1 MAVKV
6 RDTTNQTR
14 ILPEVAEVGQRIDLK
29 VGDEATRAKGVEG
42 QLRTDVDAAS
52 SAAGAAQST
61 ADTAKSTAEAAQSA
75 AGTAQSKAEAA
86 QSAASAADTKAG
98 QAQTAASTAQSAA
111 EAADTK
117 ATDAQTRVTTVEGK
131 IPAQASSSNQLADK
145 NFVNSSI
152 EQSAANRVTY
162 DQAGNPFPTRAAL
175 TGASTFY
182 FNGVAYT
189 PNAHDYALVVAD
201 EGAPAPFT
209 GGQTRFEWSGS
220 AWVYAYGIN
229 DKPFT
234 SDERAAIESG
244 ITSEKVTQI
253 DTLTTAVSD
262 LQDTVGD
269 LEANSTLIE
278 YYELKEGDWT
288 SGSQGS

>member
-6 RDTTNQTR
+6 KDTTNKTR

-52 SAAGAAQST
+52 SAAG
-61 ADTAKSTAEAAQSA
+61 AAQSA

-162 DQAGNPFPTRAAL
+162 DQAGNPFPHKSR
-175 TGASTFY
+175 
-182 FNGVAYT
+182 
-189 PNAHDYALVVAD
+189 AD
-201 EGAPAPFT
+201 E
-209 GGQTRFEWSGS
+209 RFD
-220 AWVYAYGIN
+220 V
-229 DKPFT
+229 
-234 SDERAAIESG
+234 
-244 ITSEKVTQI
+244 
-253 DTLTTAVSD
+253 L
-262 LQDTVGD
+262 L
-269 LEANSTLIE
+269 
-278 YYELKEGDWT
+278 
-288 SGSQGS
+288 

>member
-6 RDTTNQTR
+6 KDTTNKTR

-52 SAAGAAQST
+52 SAAG
-61 ADTAKSTAEAAQSA
+61 AAQSA

-229 DKPFT
+229 DKPLLRT
-234 SDERAAIESG
+234 RGRQS
-244 ITSEKVTQI
+244 K
-253 DTLTTAVSD
+253 AV
-262 LQDTVGD
+262 L
-269 LEANSTLIE
+269 LR
-278 YYELKEGDWT
+278 KR
-288 SGSQGS
+288 

>member
-6 RDTTNQTR
+6 KDTTNKTR
-14 ILPEVAEVGQRIDLK
+14 ILPEVAEVGKRIDLK

-61 ADTAKSTAEAAQSA
+61 ADTAKST
-75 AGTAQSKAEAA
+75 AEAA

-175 TGASTFY
+175 TSASTFY
-182 FNGVAYT
+182 FNGSAYT

-288 SGSQGS
+288 SGS

>member
-6 RDTTNQTR
+6 KDTTNKTR

-61 ADTAKSTAEAAQSA
+61 ADTAKST
-75 AGTAQSKAEAA
+75 AEAA

-162 DQAGNPFPTRAAL
+162 DQAGNPFPQEPR
-175 TGASTFY
+175 
-182 FNGVAYT
+182 
-189 PNAHDYALVVAD
+189 
-201 EGAPAPFT
+201 
-209 GGQTRFEWSGS
+209 
-220 AWVYAYGIN
+220 
-229 DKPFT
+229 
-234 SDERAAIESG
+234 
-244 ITSEKVTQI
+244 
-253 DTLTTAVSD
+253 
-262 LQDTVGD
+262 
-269 LEANSTLIE
+269 
-278 YYELKEGDWT
+278 
-288 SGSQGS
+288 